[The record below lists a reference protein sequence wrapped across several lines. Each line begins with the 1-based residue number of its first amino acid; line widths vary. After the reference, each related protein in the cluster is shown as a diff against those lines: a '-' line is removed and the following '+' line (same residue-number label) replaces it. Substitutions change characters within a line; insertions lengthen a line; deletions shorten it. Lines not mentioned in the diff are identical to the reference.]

1 MSDIEKV
8 VTKTRRLEKLLRQQ
22 YHASGGTM
30 EQLISSCEERLPHD
44 VIDKLRSVAA
54 TRDSLVNEHEE
65 ELDDPIRFL
74 KLCDECE
81 KELTPRSGRFIWGV
95 ALSLM
100 VVITLAALSFY
111 YAHWQE
117 LSKHL

>member
-1 MSDIEKV
+1 MSEIEKV
-8 VTKTRRLEKLLRQQ
+8 VTRTRKLEKLLREQ
-22 YHASGGTM
+22 YHASGETM
-30 EQLISSCEERLPHD
+30 AQLISSCEERLPHN
-44 VIDKLRSVAA
+44 VIDKLRFVAA
-54 TRDSLVNEHEE
+54 TSDLLVHEHKED
-65 ELDDPIRFL
+65 LDDPIRFL

-100 VVITLAALSFY
+100 IVITLAALSFY

>member
-44 VIDKLRSVAA
+44 VIDKLRTVAA
-54 TRDSLVNEHEE
+54 TRDSLVNEHIE
-65 ELDDPIRFL
+65 ELDDSIRFL

-81 KELTPRSGRFIWGV
+81 KELTPRSGRFIWGW
-95 ALSLM
+95 
-100 VVITLAALSFY
+100 
-111 YAHWQE
+111 H
-117 LSKHL
+117 

>member
-44 VIDKLRSVAA
+44 VIDKLRTVAA
-54 TRDSLVNEHEE
+54 TRDSLVNEQIE
-65 ELDDPIRFL
+65 ELDDSIRFL
-74 KLCDECE
+74 KLCNECE

-100 VVITLAALSFY
+100 VVITLVALSFY